1 MALPQ
6 SVRCSSSTE
15 GEEGREEDPLHG
27 QMINKLASAV
37 MKKFVNSNTSQ
48 TLTPELMSRIKI
60 SLSEAYPVFFIADHP
75 TYAVMIQKAV
85 AELNEEGG
93 STEEAVSKFIREH
106 FDCLPLAH
114 ERLLSHHLKKLSE
127 SGEIVSASK
136 NCYMLPAPKIDSY
149 SQREPVEKPKRG
161 DLGRRI
167 IRRNDF
173 EPENLAVEQVELT
186 GQQREHA
193 WQSQE
198 PCQKEEFSKAI
209 DDEDVFPEKQNELQ
223 DELNGRNRQ
232 AEMQEAAMVVQKYKV
247 TEEQVEE
254 TKQRREHEQQSQEM
268 SLEEQHS
275 KVIDDQG
282 GSPEEQQDEV
292 NGQKCKN
299 QIQEVAVIV
308 EKHTNSKQKAT
319 EEEVELTEKQREHDM
334 QIGESDRGEYTKLI
348 DDQNGCLELQTELNG
363 QQSQTQMQEV
373 AMTFERQNN
382 ANQKCKVA
390 EECVELTCVEV
401 TEQRSHGQQS
411 EDAGLLE
418 QHGEVIDDQ
427 SVSPYEQC
435 VKGNGQQSENQME
448 EVPVIVEQQNTAKE
462 KYKATEEP
470 VEVTDKQGEHKQQN
484 PQEKHNMV
492 IESHNGSSDDLQD
505 EVNGQQTQTHVQ
517 EIAVIVEN
525 QCIAEHDDKVNEDE
539 EYELTEQHGERG
551 QQSEEEQHNNID
563 YQNGSPEKQN
573 EQPDDADGQPSRIQ
587 MQEIA
592 VTFEK
597 KIDAE
602 QNYKA
607 TEEIILA
614 QEDEQIEQQCQS
626 KEQQCE
632 MTTGRLQI
640 EGIEREIQLLEEQ
653 VEIMEK
659 LTAPERQI
667 EIISEQNK
675 PQEPIDLISQTI
687 DSCNMQELS
696 SNKQEKD
703 AAIVINS
710 SPLTSQKLPHHGSS
724 HLSED
729 EEQKA
734 ENVIEENAVEM
745 ELTKIEQSCEKQRE
759 TQEWRQQRQLLP
771 RRKKPSESDC
781 GVPKAPKFQDGEEQQ
796 AENVMEQSY
805 RAQHQT
811 EEQQKFR
818 GLGLQD
824 QRPSDQQGENACQEL
839 EHEQQPRQCIQEMG
853 VELDYLSVK
862 MSFEPQKN
870 TDEPGQ
876 QRQLRPWR
884 QRQSTSEVSI
894 TPNLQEAEKT
904 EELKASAEKTGQTQQ
919 QRQLRP
925 RSKMLSES
933 GQAATGSRV
942 VLLPSQSLDEEC
954 ISLSNSGRSRMQKS
968 GGKKLCQQKNQH
980 ENHSTQ
986 HKRCTP
992 EPTIDTLGSIL
1003 LSQNTELPN
1012 TEAFQDLGPTA
1023 VDALSQPMDQKTKK
1037 LKSKP
1042 TTTKVPDELVL
1053 TSQQLVEEPHT
1064 PQLKPRSV
1072 VEFSTTIVKLQQLR
1086 HMKLRSHSQIVSQ
1099 SDPAVSMTE
1108 SSPSQHQCEQPQE
1121 EHHGELQQPKHQ
1133 KQKPPKPKETVDST
1147 MRVLFPTADQQPQK
1161 QERARPR
1168 KEKLATAA
1176 TGDESSLPDKRK
1188 KQLEQHK
1195 KPKQARRCI
1204 EKLATAETS
1213 DESLPDKCH
1222 KQMEQ
1227 PEKRKL
1233 VRRTKEK
1240 LATSPTGDESPPDK
1254 FQKQLEHS
1262 QKKRKQGRP
1271 SKLGT
1276 KSTVSGMKLTL
1287 KNRPCQQKHRGRGR
1301 PRKVTE

>member
-27 QMINKLASAV
+27 QMINNLASAV
-37 MKKFVNSNTSQ
+37 MKKLTNSNTSQ
-48 TLTPELMSRIKI
+48 TLTPELMSRIKK
-60 SLSEAYPVFFIADHP
+60 SLSQAYPVFFTADHP

-93 STEEAVSKFIREH
+93 STEKAVSKFIREH

-114 ERLLSHHLKKLSE
+114 ERFLSHHLKKLSE

-136 NCYMLPAPKIDSY
+136 NCYMLPAHKIDSY
-149 SQREPVEKPKRG
+149 SRREPVEKPKRSE
-161 DLGRRI
+161 LGRRI
-167 IRRNDF
+167 IIRRRNDF
-173 EPENLAVEQVELT
+173 EPENLAVEHVELT

-193 WQSQE
+193 RQSQE
-198 PCQKEEFSKAI
+198 PLQKEEFSKAI
-209 DDEDVFPEKQNELQ
+209 DDEDIFPEKQNELQ
-223 DELNGRNRQ
+223 DELNGKNRQ

-254 TKQRREHEQQSQEM
+254 TKQQREHGQRSQET

-275 KVIDDQG
+275 KVIDDQD

-292 NGQKCKN
+292 NGQKSKN
-299 QIQEVAVIV
+299 EIQEVAVIV

-319 EEEVELTEKQREHDM
+319 EEQVEMTEKQREHDM
-334 QIGESDRGEYTKLI
+334 QIGEPDRGEYTKLI
-348 DDQNGCLELQTELNG
+348 DDQNGCLELQTEQNELNG

-390 EECVELTCVEV
+390 EEWVELTCVEV

-411 EDAGLLE
+411 EDTGLLE

-470 VEVTDKQGEHKQQN
+470 VEVTDKQGEHKQQS
-484 PQEKHNMV
+484 PQEQHNMV
-492 IESHNGSSDDLQD
+492 IESQNGSSDDLQD

-517 EIAVIVEN
+517 EIAVIVEK

-539 EYELTEQHGERG
+539 EYQLTEQQGERG
-551 QQSEEEQHNNID
+551 QQSEEEQHNNVID

-573 EQPDDADGQPSRIQ
+573 EQPDDADGQQSRIQ

-592 VTFEK
+592 VTFE
-597 KIDAE
+597 
-602 QNYKA
+602 
-607 TEEIILA
+607 TEEIIRA
-614 QEDEQIEQQCQS
+614 QEDGQIEQQCQS

-640 EGIEREIQLLEEQ
+640 EGIEREIRLLEEQ

-659 LTAPERQI
+659 LTAPEQQI

-675 PQEPIDLISQTI
+675 PQEPIDLIPQTI

-745 ELTKIEQSCEKQRE
+745 ELTEIEQSCEKQQE
-759 TQEWRQQRQLLP
+759 KQEWCQQRQLLP

-781 GVPKAPKFQDGEEQQ
+781 GVPKAPKFQ
-796 AENVMEQSY
+796 
-805 RAQHQT
+805 
-811 EEQQKFR
+811 
-818 GLGLQD
+818 
-824 QRPSDQQGENACQEL
+824 EL
-839 EHEQQPRQCIQEMG
+839 EHEQQPRECMQEMG

-862 MSFEPQKN
+862 MSFEPQKK

-876 QRQLRPWR
+876 QRQLRPRR

-904 EELKASAEKTGQTQQ
+904 EELRASAEKTGQTQQ

-925 RSKMLSES
+925 RSKMLSKS

-942 VLLPSQSLDEEC
+942 VFLPSQSLDEEC
-954 ISLSNSGRSRMQKS
+954 ISLSNSGRSQMQKS
-968 GGKKLCQQKNQH
+968 GGKKLCQQRNQH

-1023 VDALSQPMDQKTKK
+1023 IDALSQPMDQKTKK

-1042 TTTKVPDELVL
+1042 TTTKVLDELVL

-1064 PQLKPRSV
+1064 PKLKPRSV
-1072 VEFSTTIVKLQQLR
+1072 VEFSPTIVQLQQLR
-1086 HMKLRSHSQIVSQ
+1086 HMKLRSHSQGVSQ

-1121 EHHGELQQPKHQ
+1121 EHHDELQQPKHQ
-1133 KQKPPKPKETVDST
+1133 KKNPPRPKETVDST
-1147 MRVLFPTADQQPQK
+1147 MRFLFPTADQQPQK
-1161 QERARPR
+1161 QERARP
-1168 KEKLATAA
+1168 
-1176 TGDESSLPDKRK
+1176 
-1188 KQLEQHK
+1188 HK
-1195 KPKQARRCI
+1195 KKTGHSCNRR
-1204 EKLATAETS
+1204 
-1213 DESLPDKCH
+1213 
-1222 KQMEQ
+1222 
-1227 PEKRKL
+1227 
-1233 VRRTKEK
+1233 
-1240 LATSPTGDESPPDK
+1240 
-1254 FQKQLEHS
+1254 
-1262 QKKRKQGRP
+1262 
-1271 SKLGT
+1271 
-1276 KSTVSGMKLTL
+1276 
-1287 KNRPCQQKHRGRGR
+1287 
-1301 PRKVTE
+1301 

>member
-6 SVRCSSSTE
+6 PVRCSSSTE

-27 QMINKLASAV
+27 QMINNLASAV
-37 MKKFVNSNTSQ
+37 MKKLTNSNTSQ
-48 TLTPELMSRIKI
+48 TLTPELMSRIKK
-60 SLSEAYPVFFIADHP
+60 SLSQAYPVFFTADHP

-93 STEEAVSKFIREH
+93 STEKAVSKFIREH

-114 ERLLSHHLKKLSE
+114 ERFLSHHLKKLSE

-136 NCYMLPAPKIDSY
+136 NCYMLPAHKIDSY
-149 SQREPVEKPKRG
+149 SRREPVEKPKRSEL
-161 DLGRRI
+161 DRRI
-167 IRRNDF
+167 IRRRNDF
-173 EPENLAVEQVELT
+173 EPENLAVEHVELT

-193 WQSQE
+193 RQSQE
-198 PCQKEEFSKAI
+198 PLQKEEFSKAI
-209 DDEDVFPEKQNELQ
+209 DDEDVFPERQNELQ
-223 DELNGRNRQ
+223 DELNGKNRQ

-254 TKQRREHEQQSQEM
+254 TKQQREHGQRSQET

-275 KVIDDQG
+275 KVIDDQD

-292 NGQKCKN
+292 NGQKSKN
-299 QIQEVAVIV
+299 EIQEVAVIV

-319 EEEVELTEKQREHDM
+319 EEQVEMTEKQREHDM
-334 QIGESDRGEYTKLI
+334 QIGEPDRGEYTKLI
-348 DDQNGCLELQTELNG
+348 DDQNGCLELQTERNELNG

-382 ANQKCKVA
+382 ANQLCKVA
-390 EECVELTCVEV
+390 EEWVELTCVEV

-411 EDAGLLE
+411 EDTGLLE

-470 VEVTDKQGEHKQQN
+470 VEVTDKQGEHKQQS
-484 PQEKHNMV
+484 PQEQHNMV
-492 IESHNGSSDDLQD
+492 IESQNGSSDDLQD

-517 EIAVIVEN
+517 EIAVIVEK
-525 QCIAEHDDKVNEDE
+525 QCIAEHDDKVNENE
-539 EYELTEQHGERG
+539 EYQLTEQHGERG
-551 QQSEEEQHNNID
+551 QQSEEEQHNNMID
-563 YQNGSPEKQN
+563 YQNGYPEKQN
-573 EQPDDADGQPSRIQ
+573 EQPDDADGQQSRIQ

-607 TEEIILA
+607 TEEIIRA
-614 QEDEQIEQQCQS
+614 QEDGQIEQQCQS

-640 EGIEREIQLLEEQ
+640 EGIEREIRLLEEQ

-659 LTAPERQI
+659 LTAPEQKI

-710 SPLTSQKLPHHGSS
+710 STLTGQKLPHHGSS

-745 ELTKIEQSCEKQRE
+745 ELTEIEQSCEKQQE
-759 TQEWRQQRQLLP
+759 KQEWCQQRQLLP
-771 RRKKPSESDC
+771 RRKKPSESVC

-805 RAQHQT
+805 RARHQT

-839 EHEQQPRQCIQEMG
+839 EHEQQPRECIQEMG

-862 MSFEPQKN
+862 MSFEPQKK

-876 QRQLRPWR
+876 QRQLRPRR

-904 EELKASAEKTGQTQQ
+904 EELRASAEKTGQTQQ

-925 RSKMLSES
+925 RSKMLSKS

-942 VLLPSQSLDEEC
+942 VFLPSQSLDEEC

-1023 VDALSQPMDQKTKK
+1023 IDALSQPMDQKTKK

-1042 TTTKVPDELVL
+1042 TTTKVLDELVL

-1072 VEFSTTIVKLQQLR
+1072 VEFSPTIVQLQQLR
-1086 HMKLRSHSQIVSQ
+1086 HMKLRSHSQGVSQ

-1121 EHHGELQQPKHQ
+1121 EHHDELQQPKHQ
-1133 KQKPPKPKETVDST
+1133 KKNPPRPKETVDST

-1161 QERARPR
+1161 QERARP
-1168 KEKLATAA
+1168 
-1176 TGDESSLPDKRK
+1176 
-1188 KQLEQHK
+1188 HK
-1195 KPKQARRCI
+1195 KKTGHSCNRR
-1204 EKLATAETS
+1204 
-1213 DESLPDKCH
+1213 
-1222 KQMEQ
+1222 
-1227 PEKRKL
+1227 
-1233 VRRTKEK
+1233 
-1240 LATSPTGDESPPDK
+1240 
-1254 FQKQLEHS
+1254 
-1262 QKKRKQGRP
+1262 
-1271 SKLGT
+1271 
-1276 KSTVSGMKLTL
+1276 
-1287 KNRPCQQKHRGRGR
+1287 
-1301 PRKVTE
+1301 

>member
-27 QMINKLASAV
+27 QMINNLASAV
-37 MKKFVNSNTSQ
+37 MKKLMNSNTSQ
-48 TLTPELMSRIKI
+48 TLTPELMSRIKK
-60 SLSEAYPVFFIADHP
+60 SLSQAYPVFFTADHP

-93 STEEAVSKFIREH
+93 STEKAVSKFIREH

-114 ERLLSHHLKKLSE
+114 ERFLSHHLKKLSE
-127 SGEIVSASK
+127 SGEIISASK
-136 NCYMLPAPKIDSY
+136 NCYMLPAHKIDSY
-149 SQREPVEKPKRG
+149 SRREPVEKPKRSE
-161 DLGRRI
+161 LGRRI
-167 IRRNDF
+167 IRRRNYF
-173 EPENLAVEQVELT
+173 EPENLAVEHVELT

-193 WQSQE
+193 RQSQE
-198 PCQKEEFSKAI
+198 PLQKEEFSKAI

-223 DELNGRNRQ
+223 DELNGKNRQ

-254 TKQRREHEQQSQEM
+254 TKQQREHGQRSQET

-275 KVIDDQG
+275 KVIDDQD

-292 NGQKCKN
+292 NGQKSKN
-299 QIQEVAVIV
+299 EIQEVAVIV

-319 EEEVELTEKQREHDM
+319 EEQVEMTEKQREHDM
-334 QIGESDRGEYTKLI
+334 QIGEPDRGEYTKLI
-348 DDQNGCLELQTELNG
+348 DDQNGCLELQTEQNELNG

-382 ANQKCKVA
+382 ANQICKVA
-390 EECVELTCVEV
+390 EEWVELTCVEV
-401 TEQRSHGQQS
+401 TEQRSHRQQS
-411 EDAGLLE
+411 EDTGLLE

-435 VKGNGQQSENQME
+435 VKGNGQQSENQTE

-470 VEVTDKQGEHKQQN
+470 VEVTDKQGEHKQQS
-484 PQEKHNMV
+484 PQEQHNMV
-492 IESHNGSSDDLQD
+492 IESQNGSLDDLQD

-517 EIAVIVEN
+517 EIAVIVEK

-539 EYELTEQHGERG
+539 EYQLTEQHGERG
-551 QQSEEEQHNNID
+551 QQSEEEQHNNVIG

-573 EQPDDADGQPSRIQ
+573 EQPDDADGQQSRIQ

-597 KIDAE
+597 KIDTE

-607 TEEIILA
+607 TEEIIRA
-614 QEDEQIEQQCQS
+614 QEDGQIEQQCQS

-640 EGIEREIQLLEEQ
+640 EGIEREIRLLEEQ

-659 LTAPERQI
+659 LTAPEQQI

-745 ELTKIEQSCEKQRE
+745 ELTEIEQSCEKQQE
-759 TQEWRQQRQLLP
+759 KQEWCQQGQLLP

-781 GVPKAPKFQDGEEQQ
+781 GVPKAPTFQDGEEQQ
-796 AENVMEQSY
+796 AENVTEQSY
-805 RAQHQT
+805 RARHQT

-839 EHEQQPRQCIQEMG
+839 EHEQQPRECIQEMG

-862 MSFEPQKN
+862 MSFEPQKK

-876 QRQLRPWR
+876 QRQLRPRR

-904 EELKASAEKTGQTQQ
+904 EELRASAEKTGQTQQ

-925 RSKMLSES
+925 RSKMLSKS

-942 VLLPSQSLDEEC
+942 VFLPSQSLDEEC

-1023 VDALSQPMDQKTKK
+1023 IDALSQPMDQKTKK

-1042 TTTKVPDELVL
+1042 TTTKVLDELVL

-1072 VEFSTTIVKLQQLR
+1072 VEFSPTIVQLQQLR
-1086 HMKLRSHSQIVSQ
+1086 HMKLRSHSQGVSQ

-1121 EHHGELQQPKHQ
+1121 EHHDELQQLKHQ
-1133 KQKPPKPKETVDST
+1133 KKNPPRPKETVDST

-1161 QERARPR
+1161 QERARP
-1168 KEKLATAA
+1168 
-1176 TGDESSLPDKRK
+1176 
-1188 KQLEQHK
+1188 HK
-1195 KPKQARRCI
+1195 KKTGHSCNRR
-1204 EKLATAETS
+1204 
-1213 DESLPDKCH
+1213 
-1222 KQMEQ
+1222 
-1227 PEKRKL
+1227 
-1233 VRRTKEK
+1233 
-1240 LATSPTGDESPPDK
+1240 
-1254 FQKQLEHS
+1254 
-1262 QKKRKQGRP
+1262 
-1271 SKLGT
+1271 
-1276 KSTVSGMKLTL
+1276 
-1287 KNRPCQQKHRGRGR
+1287 
-1301 PRKVTE
+1301 